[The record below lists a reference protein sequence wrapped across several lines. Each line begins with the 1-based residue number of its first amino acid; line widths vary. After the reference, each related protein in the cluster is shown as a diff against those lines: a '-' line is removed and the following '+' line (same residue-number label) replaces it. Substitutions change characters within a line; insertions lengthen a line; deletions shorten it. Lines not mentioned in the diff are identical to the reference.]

1 MRADAE
7 VRITAAQ
14 RRAAGKVMASVALDI
29 PGDTWVAEHALRD
42 VLEALGI
49 KVARRHPSRIRDG
62 LGRNL
67 RPPTKTEREA
77 LTTLTTLE
85 SADKLGP
92 RAGCRESAGTE
103 RGYNRHLSIYETPC
117 DACLV
122 WRERSLA
129 ERWEGLGL
137 THGTH
142 VTLPE

>member
-7 VRITAAQ
+7 VRITARQ
-14 RRAAGKVMASVALDI
+14 RRAAGKVMASVALGV
-29 PGDTWVAEHALRD
+29 PGDPWVAEHALGE

-49 KVARRHPSRIRDG
+49 KATRRIPTHTRDG
-62 LGRNL
+62 MGRNV
-67 RPPTKTEREA
+67 RPLTVTEREA
-77 LTTLTTLE
+77 LATLE
-85 SADKLGP
+85 PTADKLGP
-92 RAGCRESAGTE
+92 RAGCREFAGTA

-117 DACLV
+117 DVCLR
-122 WRERSLA
+122 WRESQLA